1 MIFKIK
7 ESISQFSGIKAK
19 RKHLMFCKEMSKLVE
34 SIYISYNIFILSPT
48 NEARYFILGFRG
60 ANRMK
65 IIDSLRMGH
74 QSNADY
80 LPA

>member
-19 RKHLMFCKEMSKLVE
+19 PKHLMFCKEMSKLVE

-48 NEARYFILGFRG
+48 NEVRYFILGFRG
-60 ANRMK
+60 ANQMK